1 MSLIECEGC
10 GGEMRECREYRVHDK
25 FLGEFSVKALPE
37 EYYCCAECDCEIVS
51 YSLMKRIEAMEQERI
66 EQLLLESVH
75 GQIKQYKEHLIQNK
89 ELVQIL
95 GKSRQA
101 IQQDG
106 RIKTLI
112 FHHVEKNGQILYWK
126 ESVEQYKRT
135 GDGRFALFEKDVPE
149 TRDIQVLDS
158 KKTLSIPLTKTTCT
172 MYPPNL
178 QDNVGKNQFRIY
190 SSKEIIE
197 ENVRNG

>member
-1 MSLIECEGC
+1 MSLIKCEEC
-10 GGEMRECREYRVHDK
+10 GGEMREYQEYRVHDK

-37 EYYCCAECDCEIVS
+37 EYYCCAECDCEIVA

-89 ELVQIL
+89 ELVKIL

-135 GDGRFALFEKDVPE
+135 GDGRFVLFEKDVAAPQ
-149 TRDIQVLDS
+149 RIQVPES
-158 KKTLSIPLTKTTCT
+158 KKARFIPLEKAVCT
-172 MYPPNL
+172 MKQPNL
-178 QDNVGKNQFRIY
+178 QEDKGKRHLNVLWTRI
-190 SSKEIIE
+190 
-197 ENVRNG
+197 